1 MEKYNKYMKF
11 IVPATAVIF
20 FGVGYFGHSIIN
32 PAPQA
37 PAFDGQAR
45 RQFGQ
50 GQGGQVVR
58 GGGMTQGEV
67 LSVDDTGITV
77 KGRDGGSKII
87 IMSTSTK
94 IFKSV
99 DTAKSDLKQGTNVMV
114 AGTANPDGSI
124 SASSVSVRNDLQFAS
139 TTKQ

>member
-1 MEKYNKYMKF
+1 MKF
-11 IVPATAVIF
+11 TIPVTAILF
-20 FGVGYFGHSIIN
+20 FAAGYFGHSLMN
-32 PAPQA
+32 PTPQT
-37 PAFDGQAR
+37 PSFDGQAR

-50 GQGGQVVR
+50 GQGGQMMR
-58 GGGMTQGEV
+58 SGGMTQGEI

-99 DTAKSDLKQGTNVMV
+99 DTTKSDLKQGTNVMV
-114 AGTANPDGSI
+114 SGSANPDGSI
-124 SASSVSVRNDLQFAS
+124 SASSVSIRNDLQFAT